1 MSRKPAAEHY
11 DENRRRILEKETSH
25 QPVSEYGIFEIVL
38 ASPREYS
45 YAMSSLS
52 FQSIYQQLV
61 SWPETCCERAFF
73 PVMDEYYWRSRY
85 NHPSI
90 TLETGKSIKECDL
103 LVFTPSKEDDYIK
116 ILKMMNLSGIKLR
129 SENRTDKWPLVI
141 ASGISVTA
149 NPMPLSLF
157 MDAFV
162 IGETEPSLGPVLDT
176 IKSLGAQG
184 ASKKKLLRRLAALP
198 GMYIPSVH
206 EIPGKVNSIM
216 RQWAGSEGMGSAS
229 CITSSECARG
239 ETIMLEISRGCP
251 YNCKFCQL
259 GYVSLPYRECKLE
272 DIEESIRNLPDI
284 DRLTILGSSPRSHP
298 DLQNMIKTAETLY
311 SEVLID
317 SNRTEELFQ
326 RFPARVL
333 ILAPETGTDS
343 LRKIIGKKL
352 SNSSMFESVEKHS
365 KNNAT
370 GGIVIHFMI
379 GLPFEMDSDRKG
391 IVDFVSEVR
400 NRTSLPI
407 HISVDPFIPKPWT
420 AFQWSAMACST
431 DLREWIKELEIGIK
445 RLKMVSI
452 EHEEPRDSHIRA
464 LLARGDHRTSY
475 ALEEKFSGVG
485 WNTAFKRA
493 GISIRWVLEELD
505 TETSFE
511 WDFLNMGF
519 GHTRLAREY
528 QSSFTSHQNRIKSI
542 EKDAEKTE
550 TDQ

>member
-11 DENRRRILEKETSH
+11 EENRRRILKKETCRQSI
-25 QPVSEYGIFEIVL
+25 SEHGIFEIIL

-45 YAMSSLS
+45 YAMSSLD
-52 FQSIYQQLV
+52 FQSVYKQLV
-61 SWPETCCERAFF
+61 SWPETCCERSYF
-73 PVMDEYYWRSRY
+73 PSLDEYHWRSRY
-85 NHPSI
+85 NHPAI

-103 LVFTPSKEDDYIK
+103 LVFTTSEEDDYIK
-116 ILKMMNLSGIKLR
+116 ILQMMSLADIELR

-184 ASKKKLLRRLAALP
+184 ASKKKLLRRLATLP

-216 RQWAGSEGMGSAS
+216 RQWAGSEGMGSIS
-229 CITSSECARG
+229 CITSSETARG

-284 DRLTILGSSPRSHP
+284 NRLTILGSSLTSHP
-298 DLQNMIKTAETLY
+298 DLQKMIKAGEKKY
-311 SEVLID
+311 SNVLLD
-317 SNRTEELFQ
+317 SNGTEELSRSFSE
-326 RFPARVL
+326 RAF
-333 ILAPETGTDS
+333 ILSPEAGTDT
-343 LRKIIGKKL
+343 LRKVIGKKL
-352 SNSSMFESVEKHS
+352 SNEMMFESVEKHS
-365 KNNAT
+365 DKKVKR
-370 GGIVIHFMI
+370 IIIYFMI
-379 GLPFEMDSDRKG
+379 GLPFEIDSDRKG
-391 IVDFVSEVR
+391 ILDFVSEVR
-400 NRTSLPI
+400 KRTSLPI
-407 HISVDPFIPKPWT
+407 HVSVKPFIPKPWT
-420 AFQWSAMACST
+420 AFQWSAMANPS
-431 DLREWIKELEIGIK
+431 DLRDWIKELESGFK
-445 RLKMVSI
+445 RLKKVSFKS
-452 EHEEPRDSHIRA
+452 EEPRETHVRA

-475 ALEEKFSGVG
+475 ALEERLSGVG

-493 GISIRWVLEELD
+493 DISIRWVLEKLD
-505 TETSFE
+505 TEIPFE

-528 QSSFTSHQNRIKSI
+528 HSSFTAHQNRIKAF
-542 EKDAEKTE
+542 EKDAEDNETE
-550 TDQ
+550 N